1 MKKVLL
7 ALGLLI
13 IVGVCLADPPPPPQ
27 PPAWVVFER
36 TGETTGT
43 ILWSREPSANVDWYF
58 LAVRPTANRV
68 GPPAYCDPNW
78 TTPGGPVETI
88 DVESPGV
95 LKKDVTGLDPLKDY
109 DAYVAAVRT
118 MYGWDWAALSS
129 WDSPP
134 RPPAFDYPLGVAT
147 DLPGGDQTINPTAN
161 LNYAANQALDGFPQ
175 VNNVNFVP
183 GYSIVLDGIEAAVD
197 IEIYTAYVWGAC
209 FHGGF
214 WHYAQNLF
222 EDGINGTILFEDV
235 SFDAKGDVPILLGNE
250 DPTLPVTLSSFTAQL
265 TASSFVTL
273 RWVSESETMLSGY
286 RILRNTSANAAEA
299 AIITPTLIN
308 PTNTSLQ
315 HIYRYEDYEVEPDNT
330 YYYWLES
337 VEMNNQTTLHGPVN
351 VVVTSEPVPEFPAV
365 SAMGN
370 VYPNPFRTG
379 LASVDVTVK
388 AGDTAMIS
396 VYNIMGQV
404 VKSFALNPGTH
415 KVQWDGRDDKGTL
428 CSSGVYFYKLS
439 SPSINQTKKM
449 VIIK

>member
-7 ALGLLI
+7 LIVLAGLAIMCAAEPL
-13 IVGVCLADPPPPPQ
+13 PPT
-27 PPAWVVFER
+27 WVSFER
-36 TGETTGT
+36 TSDTGG
-43 ILWSREPSANVDWYF
+43 IIRWSTEPSENITYYYISMMEDTHIYIPPEEPSWNVSSGYLPGSISYP
-58 LAVRPTANRV
+58 LASFI
-68 GPPAYCDPNW
+68 
-78 TTPGGPVETI
+78 E
-88 DVESPGV
+88 EPGV
-95 LKKDVTGLDPLKDY
+95 YRLDYPNPGKPNLEAGKNY
-109 DAYVAAVRT
+109 IVYVASVNS
-118 MYGWDWAALSS
+118 GW
-129 WDSPP
+129 
-134 RPPAFDYPLGVAT
+134 AFS
-147 DLPGGDQTINPTAN
+147 
-161 LNYAANQALDGFPQ
+161 
-175 VNNVNFVP
+175 
-183 GYSIVLDGIEAAVD
+183 GYSDS
-197 IEIYTAYVWGAC
+197 
-209 FHGGF
+209 FH
-214 WHYAQNLF
+214 NPKP
-222 EDGINGTILFEDV
+222 DD
-235 SFDAKGDVPILLGNE
+235 
-250 DPTLPVTLSSFTAQL
+250 TLPVTLSSFTAQL

>member
-1 MKKVLL
+1 MKKMLVLICLLMLASFCLAQIPLAPTWVTLTHPTPTSAVITWAHVPQASLMCYYLSLQDVLL
-7 ALGLLI
+7 N
-13 IVGVCLADPPPPPQ
+13 PPFHDDQAPSWNYGQ
-27 PPAWVVFER
+27 PIYISDLEPGATEVEIAW
-36 TGETTGT
+36 
-43 ILWSREPSANVDWYF
+43 PSAI
-58 LAVRPTANRV
+58 
-68 GPPAYCDPNW
+68 DPVK
-78 TTPGGPVETI
+78 TYI
-88 DVESPGV
+88 
-95 LKKDVTGLDPLKDY
+95 
-109 DAYVAAVRT
+109 AYVGSVN
-118 MYGWDWAALSS
+118 YGWEWQNASS
-129 WDSPP
+129 S
-134 RPPAFDYPLGVAT
+134 FH
-147 DLPGGDQTINPTAN
+147 NPKP
-161 LNYAANQALDGFPQ
+161 D
-175 VNNVNFVP
+175 
-183 GYSIVLDGIEAAVD
+183 D
-197 IEIYTAYVWGAC
+197 
-209 FHGGF
+209 
-214 WHYAQNLF
+214 
-222 EDGINGTILFEDV
+222 
-235 SFDAKGDVPILLGNE
+235 
-250 DPTLPVTLSSFTAQL
+250 TLPVTLSSFTAQL

-388 AGDTAMIS
+388 AGDTAIIS